1 MALITGAQLV
11 ALVNTN
17 GFAGAAEYL
26 QAVGSWAKE
35 GSQIVGQFAQASK
48 ALDRPLTDADKTAI
62 RAKASAWLAR
72 EPVAAD
78 YVQADR

>member
-1 MALITGAQLV
+1 MALITEPQLV
-11 ALVNTN
+11 ALVNAN

-26 QAVGSWAKE
+26 QALGSWAKE
-35 GSQIVGQFAQASK
+35 GAQIVGHFARASK
-48 ALDRPLTDADKTAI
+48 AIDRALTDADKTAI

-78 YVQADR
+78 YVKYD

>member
-1 MALITGAQLV
+1 MALITGQQLV

-17 GFAGAAEYL
+17 GFAGASEYL
-26 QAVGSWAKE
+26 QAMGSWFKE
-35 GSQIVGQFAQASK
+35 GAQIVGDFARASR
-48 ALDRPLTDADKTAI
+48 ALDRTMTDADKTAI

-78 YVQADR
+78 YMKAD